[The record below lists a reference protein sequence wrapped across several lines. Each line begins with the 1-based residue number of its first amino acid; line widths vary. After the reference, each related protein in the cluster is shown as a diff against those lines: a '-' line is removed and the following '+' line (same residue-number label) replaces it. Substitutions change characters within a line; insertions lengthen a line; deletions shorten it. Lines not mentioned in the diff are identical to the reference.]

1 MFNHHPRK
9 AVTFDMDQRDGA
21 DAIEDR
27 GDADQLSGEETK
39 NEEDG
44 EDMDGILR
52 KLMEIRDRCHLNS
65 KENIA
70 AAQQKQKQQYDN
82 KHNSLKVLFY
92 IANFS
97 LFFAIFV
104 VELSSWQ
111 QCHAKEYGQFSS
123 NGRENGL
130 HLERSIYCP

>member
-1 MFNHHPRK
+1 MFNRHPRK

-27 GDADQLSGEETK
+27 GDADQLSGEETE

-52 KLMEIRDRCHLNS
+52 RLMEIRDRCHLNA

-70 AAQQKQKQQYDN
+70 AAQQKQKQQYDK

-97 LFFAIFV
+97 LFFAI
-104 VELSSWQ
+104 LS
-111 QCHAKEYGQFSS
+111 
-123 NGRENGL
+123 
-130 HLERSIYCP
+130 

>member
-1 MFNHHPRK
+1 MFNRHPRK
-9 AVTFDMDQRDGA
+9 AVTFNMDQRDGA

-27 GDADQLSGEETK
+27 GDSDQLSGEETE
-39 NEEDG
+39 NEEDR

-52 KLMEIRDRCHLNS
+52 RLIEIRDCCHLNA
-65 KENIA
+65 KEKIA

-97 LFFAIFV
+97 LFLAIFV
-104 VELSSWQ
+104 VELFLS
-111 QCHAKEYGQFSS
+111 
-123 NGRENGL
+123 
-130 HLERSIYCP
+130 